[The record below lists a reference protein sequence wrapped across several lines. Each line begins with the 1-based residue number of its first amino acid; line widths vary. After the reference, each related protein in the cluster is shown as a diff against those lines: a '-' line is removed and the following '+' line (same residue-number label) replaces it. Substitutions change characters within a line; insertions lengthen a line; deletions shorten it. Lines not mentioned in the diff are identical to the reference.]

1 MTNKVFLQSQD
12 TLFDFLEKVSTLLY
26 FLCVCAYVRVTYA
39 RESINKSAQGKL
51 IRMNHKNTY
60 HMKNS
65 RHFLLMMAVLS
76 SMFASA
82 AELPGFRYEDA
93 TKFRIINKG
102 WDNTSEP
109 FTRLPQA
116 YMDSCRKDQQWLYD
130 HSSGI
135 AVRFASDSKRIA
147 AQWTLK
153 NNFHMQ
159 HMAMTGIKGTDLY
172 TLNQET
178 GKWEYVNTARPQ
190 EKNFKADSI
199 QSKLYVDN
207 LDGEMHEYMIYLPL
221 YDGIN
226 WLQIGV
232 DSTAQLIQPQVDNPR
247 SMGKIV
253 IYGTSIQQGGCASR
267 TGMVPSALI
276 QRDFNLECVNIATS
290 GQARM
295 DFYIAEAMA
304 SIEDA
309 ICYVVDPVPNCTKD
323 RCDTATY
330 DFIKILRTLRPEV
343 PIVMVEGLMYPYTRH
358 DSYHAEYL
366 PQKNECF
373 RRGFDEHVAENPKG
387 MYYMT
392 HEGQT
397 GPEMEGTVD
406 GVHLTDYG
414 FRAYADLLEIH
425 IKEALDDTDVD
436 YDVEPAYN
444 VVRKKTFWER
454 LKDLF

>member
-1 MTNKVFLQSQD
+1 MKSVKILSVAA
-12 TLFDFLEKVSTLLY
+12 LLLVSLA
-26 FLCVCAYVRVTYA
+26 V
-39 RESINKSAQGKL
+39 SAD
-51 IRMNHKNTY
+51 
-60 HMKNS
+60 
-65 RHFLLMMAVLS
+65 A
-76 SMFASA
+76 
-82 AELPGFRYEDA
+82 LPGFRYEDA
-93 TKFRIINKG
+93 SKFRIINKG
-102 WDNTSEP
+102 WDHTSEP
-109 FTRLPQA
+109 YTRLPQA
-116 YMDSCRKDQQWLYD
+116 YMDSCRKDQKWLYD

-135 AVRFASDSKRIA
+135 AVRFATDSKRIA
-147 AQWTLK
+147 AQWNLK

-172 TLNQET
+172 RLNEET

-199 QSKLYVDN
+199 QSKMYVDH

-232 DSTAQLIQPQVDNPR
+232 DSAAQLIQPQVDNPR

-253 IYGTSIQQGGCASR
+253 VYGTSIQQGGCASR
-267 TGMVPSALI
+267 TGMVPTAMI
-276 QRDFNLECVNIATS
+276 QRDFNLECVNLATS

-309 ICYVVDPVPNCTKD
+309 ICYVLDPVPNCTKD

-330 DFIKILRTLRPEV
+330 DFVKILRTLRPEV
-343 PIVMVEGLMYPYTRH
+343 PIIMVDGLMYPYTRH

-373 RRGFDEHVAENPKG
+373 RRGFDEHVAENAKG

-397 GPEMEGTVD
+397 GPDMEGTVD
-406 GVHLTDYG
+406 GIHLTDYG

-425 IKEALDDTDVD
+425 LKEALDDTDVD

-444 VVRKKTFWER
+444 IVRKKTWWER
-454 LKDLF
+454 LLDLFK

>member
-1 MTNKVFLQSQD
+1 MKSVKILSVAA
-12 TLFDFLEKVSTLLY
+12 LLLVSLA
-26 FLCVCAYVRVTYA
+26 V
-39 RESINKSAQGKL
+39 SAD
-51 IRMNHKNTY
+51 
-60 HMKNS
+60 
-65 RHFLLMMAVLS
+65 A
-76 SMFASA
+76 
-82 AELPGFRYEDA
+82 LPGFRYEDA
-93 TKFRIINKG
+93 SKFRIINKG

-109 FTRLPQA
+109 YTRLPQV
-116 YMDSCRKDQQWLYD
+116 YMDSCRKDQKWLYD

-135 AVRFASDSKRIA
+135 AVRFATDSKRIA
-147 AQWTLK
+147 AQWNLK

-172 TLNQET
+172 RLNEVT

-199 QSKLYVDN
+199 QSKLYVDYM
-207 LDGEMHEYMIYLPL
+207 DGEMHEYMIYLPL

-232 DSTAQLIQPQVDNPR
+232 DSAAQLIQPQVDNPR

-253 IYGTSIQQGGCASR
+253 VYGTSIQQGGCASR
-267 TGMVPSALI
+267 TGMVPTAMI
-276 QRDFNLECVNIATS
+276 QRDFNLECVNLATS

-309 ICYVVDPVPNCTKD
+309 ICYVLDPVPNCTKD

-330 DFIKILRTLRPEV
+330 DFVKILRTLRPEV
-343 PIVMVEGLMYPYTRH
+343 PIIMVDGLMYPYTRH

-373 RRGFDEHVAENPKG
+373 RRGFDEHVAENAKG

-397 GPEMEGTVD
+397 GPDMEGTVD
-406 GVHLTDYG
+406 GIHLTDYG

-425 IKEALDDTDVD
+425 LKEALDNTDVD

-444 VVRKKTFWER
+444 IVRKKTWWER
-454 LKDLF
+454 FLDLF

>member
-1 MTNKVFLQSQD
+1 MKHLNLFVLLIALTT
-12 TLFDFLEKVSTLLY
+12 TLAVSADPLE
-26 FLCVCAYVRVTYA
+26 
-39 RESINKSAQGKL
+39 
-51 IRMNHKNTY
+51 
-60 HMKNS
+60 
-65 RHFLLMMAVLS
+65 
-76 SMFASA
+76 
-82 AELPGFRYEDA
+82 GFRYEDA

-147 AQWTLK
+147 AQWNLK

-199 QSKLYVDN
+199 QSKLYVEN

-232 DSTAQLIQPQVDNPR
+232 DSTAELTMPRVENPR
-247 SMGKIV
+247 RMGKIV
-253 IYGTSIQQGGCASR
+253 LYGTSIQQGGCASR
-267 TGMVPSALI
+267 VGMVPSAMI
-276 QRDFNLECVNIATS
+276 QREYNLECVNISTS
-290 GQARM
+290 GNARM
-295 DFYIAEAMA
+295 DLYIAQAMA

-309 ICYVVDPVPNCTKD
+309 ICFVVDPVPNCTKD
-323 RCDTATY
+323 RLDTITY

-343 PIVMVEGLMYPYTRH
+343 PIIMVEGIMYPYTRH
-358 DSYHAEYL
+358 NSFFADYL
-366 PQKNECF
+366 PQKNASF
-373 RRGFDEHVAENPKG
+373 RRAYEQHKAENPKG
-387 MYYMT
+387 LYYMT
-392 HEGQT
+392 HDGQV

-414 FRAYADLLEIH
+414 FRAYADILEVV
-425 IKEALDDTDVD
+425 IKKALDKTGVK
-436 YDVEPAYN
+436 YN
-444 VVRKKTFWER
+444 LTPTCAIVQEKVIKKQLR
-454 LKDLF
+454 NK

>member
-1 MTNKVFLQSQD
+1 MRAYT
-12 TLFDFLEKVSTLLY
+12 
-26 FLCVCAYVRVTYA
+26 YVRHY
-39 RESINKSAQGKL
+39 KSKHYKSMKHLNFWMLL
-51 IRMNHKNTY
+51 IAFSAT
-60 HMKNS
+60 
-65 RHFLLMMAVLS
+65 LAV
-76 SMFASA
+76 SA
-82 AELPGFRYEDA
+82 DPLDGFRYEDA
-93 TKFRIINKG
+93 TNFRIINKG
-102 WDNTSEP
+102 WENTSEP
-109 FTRLPQA
+109 YTRLPQA

-135 AVRFASDSKRIA
+135 AVRFASNSKRIA
-147 AQWTLK
+147 AQWNLK

-172 TLNQET
+172 TLNQQT

-199 QSKLYVDN
+199 QSKLYVEN
-207 LDGEMHEYMIYLPL
+207 LDGEMREYMIYLPL

-232 DSTAQLIQPQVDNPR
+232 DSTAELIQPQVDNPR

-253 IYGTSIQQGGCASR
+253 LYGTSIQQGGCASR
-267 TGMVPSALI
+267 TGMVPSAMI
-276 QRDFNLECVNIATS
+276 QRDFNLECVNLATS

-309 ICYVVDPVPNCTKD
+309 ICYVIDPVPNCTKD

-373 RRGFDEHVAENPKG
+373 RRGFDQHVAENPKG

-397 GPEMEGTVD
+397 GPDMEGTVD

>member
-1 MTNKVFLQSQD
+1 
-12 TLFDFLEKVSTLLY
+12 
-26 FLCVCAYVRVTYA
+26 
-39 RESINKSAQGKL
+39 
-51 IRMNHKNTY
+51 
-60 HMKNS
+60 
-65 RHFLLMMAVLS
+65 
-76 SMFASA
+76 
-82 AELPGFRYEDA
+82 
-93 TKFRIINKG
+93 
-102 WDNTSEP
+102 
-109 FTRLPQA
+109 
-116 YMDSCRKDQQWLYD
+116 
-130 HSSGI
+130 
-135 AVRFASDSKRIA
+135 
-147 AQWTLK
+147 
-153 NNFHMQ
+153 MQ

-190 EKNFKADSI
+190 EKNFKADSV

-267 TGMVPSALI
+267 TGMVPSAMI

-454 LKDLF
+454 LMDLF

>member
-1 MTNKVFLQSQD
+1 MRAYT
-12 TLFDFLEKVSTLLY
+12 
-26 FLCVCAYVRVTYA
+26 YVRHY
-39 RESINKSAQGKL
+39 KSKHYKSMKHLNFWMLL
-51 IRMNHKNTY
+51 IALSAT
-60 HMKNS
+60 
-65 RHFLLMMAVLS
+65 LAV
-76 SMFASA
+76 SA
-82 AELPGFRYEDA
+82 DPLDGFRYEDA
-93 TKFRIINKG
+93 TNFRIINKG
-102 WDNTSEP
+102 WENTSEP
-109 FTRLPQA
+109 YTRLPQA

-135 AVRFASDSKRIA
+135 AVRFASNSKRIA
-147 AQWTLK
+147 AQWNLK

-172 TLNQET
+172 TLNQQT

-190 EKNFKADSI
+190 EKNFKADSV

-247 SMGKIV
+247 SMGKII

-267 TGMVPSALI
+267 TGMVPSAMI
-276 QRDFNLECVNIATS
+276 QRDFNLECVNLATS

-309 ICYVVDPVPNCTKD
+309 ICYVIDPVPNCTKD

-330 DFIKILRTLRPEV
+330 DFVKILRTLRPEV

-397 GPEMEGTVD
+397 GPDMEGTVD

-425 IKEALDDTDVD
+425 IKEALDDTNVD

>member
-1 MTNKVFLQSQD
+1 MHT
-12 TLFDFLEKVSTLLY
+12 
-26 FLCVCAYVRVTYA
+26 YVR
-39 RESINKSAQGKL
+39 NKKGTMVITKIQYIMKSVKILSVAALLFVSLAVSAD
-51 IRMNHKNTY
+51 
-60 HMKNS
+60 
-65 RHFLLMMAVLS
+65 A
-76 SMFASA
+76 
-82 AELPGFRYEDA
+82 LPGFRYEDA
-93 TKFRIINKG
+93 SKFRIINKG

-109 FTRLPQA
+109 YTRLPQA
-116 YMDSCRKDQQWLYD
+116 YMDSCRKDQKWLYD

-135 AVRFASDSKRIA
+135 AVRFATDSKRIA
-147 AQWTLK
+147 AQWNLK

-172 TLNQET
+172 RLNEET

-199 QSKLYVDN
+199 QSKLYVDYM
-207 LDGEMHEYMIYLPL
+207 DGEMHEYMIYLPL

-232 DSTAQLIQPQVDNPR
+232 DSAAQLIQPQVDNPR

-253 IYGTSIQQGGCASR
+253 VYGTSIQQGGCASR
-267 TGMVPSALI
+267 TGMVPTAMI
-276 QRDFNLECVNIATS
+276 KRDFNLECVNLATS

-309 ICYVVDPVPNCTKD
+309 ICYVLDPVPNCTKD

-330 DFIKILRTLRPEV
+330 DFVKILRTLRPEV
-343 PIVMVEGLMYPYTRH
+343 PIIMVDGLMYPYTRH

-373 RRGFDEHVAENPKG
+373 RRGFDEHVAENAKG

-397 GPEMEGTVD
+397 GPDMEGTVD
-406 GVHLTDYG
+406 GIHLTDYG

-425 IKEALDDTDVD
+425 LKEALDNTDVD

-444 VVRKKTFWER
+444 IVRKKTWWER
-454 LKDLF
+454 FLDLF

>member
-1 MTNKVFLQSQD
+1 
-12 TLFDFLEKVSTLLY
+12 
-26 FLCVCAYVRVTYA
+26 
-39 RESINKSAQGKL
+39 
-51 IRMNHKNTY
+51 MNHKNTY

-65 RHFLLMMAVLS
+65 RRFLLMMAVLS

-93 TKFRIINKG
+93 KNFRIINKG
-102 WDNTSEP
+102 WENTSEP
-109 FTRLPQA
+109 YTRLPQA

-135 AVRFASDSKRIA
+135 AVRFASNSKRIA
-147 AQWTLK
+147 AQWNLK

-199 QSKLYVDN
+199 QSKLYVEN

-267 TGMVPSALI
+267 TGMVSSAMI
-276 QRDFNLECVNIATS
+276 QRDFNLECVNLATS

-309 ICYVVDPVPNCTKD
+309 ICYVLDPVPNCTKD

-330 DFIKILRTLRPEV
+330 DFVKILRTLRPEV
-343 PIVMVEGLMYPYTRH
+343 PIIMVDGLMYPYARH
-358 DSYHAEYL
+358 DSFHATYL

-373 RRGFDEHVAENPKG
+373 RRGFEQHKAENPKG

-392 HEGQT
+392 WEGQT
-397 GPEMEGTVD
+397 GPDMEGTVD
-406 GVHLTDYG
+406 GIHMTDYG

-436 YDVEPAYN
+436 YDLEPAYN
-444 VVRKKTFWER
+444 IVRPKSWWQRF
-454 LKDLF
+454 LDLFR

>member
-1 MTNKVFLQSQD
+1 
-12 TLFDFLEKVSTLLY
+12 
-26 FLCVCAYVRVTYA
+26 
-39 RESINKSAQGKL
+39 
-51 IRMNHKNTY
+51 MNHKNTY

-65 RHFLLMMAVLS
+65 RRFLLMMAVLS

-82 AELPGFRYEDA
+82 AELQGFRYEDA
-93 TKFRIINKG
+93 KNFRIINKG
-102 WDNTSEP
+102 WENTSEP
-109 FTRLPQA
+109 YTRLPQA

-147 AQWTLK
+147 AQWNLK

-199 QSKLYVDN
+199 QSKLYVEN

-267 TGMVPSALI
+267 TGMVPSAMI

>member
-1 MTNKVFLQSQD
+1 MCVYMCESEIMRYLLCMSMKYTK
-12 TLFDFLEKVSTLLY
+12 LFAIAAMLFS
-26 FLCVCAYVRVTYA
+26 VCNLFAD
-39 RESINKSAQGKL
+39 E
-51 IRMNHKNTY
+51 
-60 HMKNS
+60 
-65 RHFLLMMAVLS
+65 LS
-76 SMFASA
+76 
-82 AELPGFRYEDA
+82 GFRYEDA
-93 TKFRIINKG
+93 TKFQIINKG
-102 WDNTSEP
+102 WDNTTEP
-109 FTRLPQA
+109 YTRLLQQ
-116 YMDSCRKDQQWLYD
+116 YMDSCREEQQWLYN

-135 AVRFASDSKRIA
+135 AVRFATNSKRIA
-147 AQWTLK
+147 AQYNLK

-172 TLNQET
+172 YLNEERNV
-178 GKWEYVNTARPQ
+178 WEHVNTARPQ

-267 TGMVPSALI
+267 TGMVPSAMI

>member
-1 MTNKVFLQSQD
+1 MHT
-12 TLFDFLEKVSTLLY
+12 
-26 FLCVCAYVRVTYA
+26 YVR
-39 RESINKSAQGKL
+39 NKKGTMVITKIQYIMKSVKILSVAALLLVSLAVSAD
-51 IRMNHKNTY
+51 
-60 HMKNS
+60 
-65 RHFLLMMAVLS
+65 A
-76 SMFASA
+76 
-82 AELPGFRYEDA
+82 LPGFRYEDA
-93 TKFRIINKG
+93 SKFRIINKG

-109 FTRLPQA
+109 YTRLPQA
-116 YMDSCRKDQQWLYD
+116 YMDSCRKDQKWLYD

-135 AVRFASDSKRIA
+135 AVRFATDSKRIA
-147 AQWTLK
+147 AQWNLK

-172 TLNQET
+172 RLNEVT

-199 QSKLYVDN
+199 QSKLYVDYM
-207 LDGEMHEYMIYLPL
+207 DGEMHEYMIYLPL

-232 DSTAQLIQPQVDNPR
+232 DSAAQLIQPQVDNPR

-253 IYGTSIQQGGCASR
+253 VYGTSIQQGGCASR
-267 TGMVPSALI
+267 TGMVPTAMI
-276 QRDFNLECVNIATS
+276 QRDFNLECVNLATS

-309 ICYVVDPVPNCTKD
+309 ICYVLDPVPNCTKD

-330 DFIKILRTLRPEV
+330 DFVKILRTLRPEV
-343 PIVMVEGLMYPYTRH
+343 PIIMVDGLMYPYTRH

-373 RRGFDEHVAENPKG
+373 RRGFDEHVAENAKG

-397 GPEMEGTVD
+397 GPDMEGTVD
-406 GVHLTDYG
+406 GIHLTDYG

-425 IKEALDDTDVD
+425 LKEALDDTDVD

-444 VVRKKTFWER
+444 IVRKKTWWER
-454 LKDLF
+454 FLDLF

>member
-1 MTNKVFLQSQD
+1 MVITKIQYIMKSVKILSVAA
-12 TLFDFLEKVSTLLY
+12 LLLVSLA
-26 FLCVCAYVRVTYA
+26 V
-39 RESINKSAQGKL
+39 SAD
-51 IRMNHKNTY
+51 
-60 HMKNS
+60 
-65 RHFLLMMAVLS
+65 A
-76 SMFASA
+76 
-82 AELPGFRYEDA
+82 LPGFRYEDA
-93 TKFRIINKG
+93 SKFRIINKG

-109 FTRLPQA
+109 YTRLPQA
-116 YMDSCRKDQQWLYD
+116 YMDSCRKDQKWLYD

-135 AVRFASDSKRIA
+135 AVRFATDSKRIA
-147 AQWTLK
+147 AQWNLK

-172 TLNQET
+172 RLNEET

-199 QSKLYVDN
+199 QSKLYVDYM
-207 LDGEMHEYMIYLPL
+207 DGEMYEYMIYLPL

-232 DSTAQLIQPQVDNPR
+232 DSAAQLIQPQVDNPR

-253 IYGTSIQQGGCASR
+253 VYGTSIQQGGCASR
-267 TGMVPSALI
+267 TGMVPTAMI
-276 QRDFNLECVNIATS
+276 QRDFNLECVNLATS

-309 ICYVVDPVPNCTKD
+309 ICYVLDPVPNCTKD

-330 DFIKILRTLRPEV
+330 DFVKILRTLRPEV
-343 PIVMVEGLMYPYTRH
+343 PIIMVDGLMYPYTRH

-373 RRGFDEHVAENPKG
+373 RRGFDEHVAENAKG

-397 GPEMEGTVD
+397 GPDMEGTVD
-406 GVHLTDYG
+406 GIHLTDYG

-425 IKEALDDTDVD
+425 LKEALDDTDVD

-444 VVRKKTFWER
+444 IVRKKTWWER
-454 LKDLF
+454 FLDLFK

>member
-1 MTNKVFLQSQD
+1 MVITKIQYIMKSVKILSVAA
-12 TLFDFLEKVSTLLY
+12 LLLVSLA
-26 FLCVCAYVRVTYA
+26 V
-39 RESINKSAQGKL
+39 SAD
-51 IRMNHKNTY
+51 
-60 HMKNS
+60 
-65 RHFLLMMAVLS
+65 A
-76 SMFASA
+76 
-82 AELPGFRYEDA
+82 LPGFRYEDA
-93 TKFRIINKG
+93 SKFRIINKG
-102 WDNTSEP
+102 WGNTSEP
-109 FTRLPQA
+109 YTRLPQA
-116 YMDSCRKDQQWLYD
+116 YMDSCRKDQKWLYD

-135 AVRFASDSKRIA
+135 AVRFATDSKRIA
-147 AQWTLK
+147 AQWNLK

-172 TLNQET
+172 RLNEET

-199 QSKLYVDN
+199 QSKLYVDYM
-207 LDGEMHEYMIYLPL
+207 DGEMHEYMIYLPL

-232 DSTAQLIQPQVDNPR
+232 DSAAQLIQPQVDNPR

-253 IYGTSIQQGGCASR
+253 VYGTSIQQGGCASR
-267 TGMVPSALI
+267 TGMVPTAMI
-276 QRDFNLECVNIATS
+276 QRDFNLECVNLATS

-309 ICYVVDPVPNCTKD
+309 ICYVLDPVPNCTKD

-330 DFIKILRTLRPEV
+330 DFVKILRTLRPEV
-343 PIVMVEGLMYPYTRH
+343 PIIMVDGLMYPYTRH

-373 RRGFDEHVAENPKG
+373 RRGFDEHVAENAKG

-397 GPEMEGTVD
+397 GPDMEGTVD
-406 GVHLTDYG
+406 GIHLTDYG

-425 IKEALDDTDVD
+425 LKEALDDTDVD

-444 VVRKKTFWER
+444 IVRKKTWWER
-454 LKDLF
+454 FLDLF

>member
-1 MTNKVFLQSQD
+1 MHAHT
-12 TLFDFLEKVSTLLY
+12 
-26 FLCVCAYVRVTYA
+26 YVRHYNSTN
-39 RESINKSAQGKL
+39 NKSMKHFNLWMLL
-51 IRMNHKNTY
+51 IA
-60 HMKNS
+60 
-65 RHFLLMMAVLS
+65 L
-76 SMFASA
+76 FATLTVSA
-82 AELPGFRYEDA
+82 EPLTGFRFEDA
-93 TKFRIINKG
+93 TNFRIINRG

-109 FTRLPQA
+109 YTRLPQA
-116 YMDSCRKDQQWLYD
+116 FMDSCRKDQQWLYN

-135 AVRFASDSKRIA
+135 AVRFASNSKRIA
-147 AQWTLK
+147 AQWNLK

-172 TLNQET
+172 TLNEQT

-190 EKNFKADSI
+190 EKNFKADSV
-199 QSKLYVDN
+199 QSKIYVEH

-247 SMGKIV
+247 SMGKII

-267 TGMVPSALI
+267 TGMVPSAMI
-276 QRDFNLECVNIATS
+276 QRDFNLECVNLATS

-309 ICYVVDPVPNCTKD
+309 ICYVIDPVPNCTKD

-343 PIVMVEGLMYPYTRH
+343 PIIMVEGLMYPYTRH
-358 DSYHAEYL
+358 SSYHAEYL

-373 RRGFDEHVAENPKG
+373 RRGFEQHVAENPKG

-392 HEGQT
+392 HDGQT

-414 FRAYADLLEIH
+414 FRAYADLLEIK
-425 IKEALDDTDVD
+425 IKKALDKTGVK
-436 YDVEPAYN
+436 YNLTPAYN
-444 VVRKKTFWER
+444 VVREKSRSKR
-454 LKDLF
+454 K